1 MKKPSY
7 ALCAAGLLV
16 CAAAFLSG
24 CSELVL
30 LHPKGPVGES
40 ERTMILIAFA
50 LMLLV
55 VVPVIVMAVWFP
67 LKYRASNKK
76 AEYAPDWGHS
86 GKIELVMWLVPLVIV
101 AVLSTILWRD
111 THKLDPYKPIP
122 GQEKT
127 LDVQVVSLDWK
138 WLFIYPDQ
146 GVATVGELVF
156 PAGTQLAF
164 TVTSDTVMT
173 SFFIPQLGS
182 QIYAMGGMRTHLHL
196 LADHEGT
203 YAGQNQQ
210 FSGAGYPDMTF
221 KAVAVSPQAFDA
233 WVQKAR
239 QSPQRLD
246 DDAFEALRRPG
257 LVSGEAYYGA
267 VAPGIFDAIV
277 GKYDPMTHHQ
287 AAKSDDNARHAGHA
301 E

>member
-1 MKKPSY
+1 MKKQTY
-7 ALCAAGLLV
+7 AVFAVALLLCAAALLP
-16 CAAAFLSG
+16 G

-40 ERTMILIAFA
+40 ERTMILIAFV

-76 AEYAPDWGHS
+76 AEYAPDWSHS

-111 THKLDPYKPIP
+111 THKLDPYKPLP

-127 LDVQVVSLDWK
+127 LNVQVVSLDWK

-146 GVATVGELVF
+146 GVATVGEFVF

-164 TVTSDTVMT
+164 TLTSDTVMT

-182 QIYAMGGMRTHLHL
+182 QIYAMGGMRTRLHL

-233 WVQKAR
+233 WVQKTR
-239 QSPQRLD
+239 QSPRPLD
-246 DDAFEALRRPG
+246 AAAYAALRKPGVPSGVETFSAVSPG
-257 LVSGEAYYGA
+257 L
-267 VAPGIFDAIV
+267 FDAIV
-277 GKYDPMTHHQ
+277 DQYDPMTHHH
-287 AAKSDDNARHAGHA
+287 AAKSGDNAPHTGHA